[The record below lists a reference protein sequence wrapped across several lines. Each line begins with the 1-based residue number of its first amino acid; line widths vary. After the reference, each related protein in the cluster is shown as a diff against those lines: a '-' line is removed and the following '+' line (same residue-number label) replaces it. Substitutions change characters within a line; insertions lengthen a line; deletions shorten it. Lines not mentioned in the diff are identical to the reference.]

1 LDTFLAGMDNAQQTQ
16 LDAKLF
22 NEIWSS
28 SDLNPNLI
36 RKDLNK
42 IFTLN
47 KTATEYANSADIF
60 FNYNQEEARASDSQG
75 EIEIG
80 WKGFGGSADGSHSQT
95 SSSGSSQTTHDIVSQ
110 KSIQNFLRQQNIEAQ
125 WSGEKWEPKAFS
137 VYKLTDITDCM
148 EIALVAKQLIAGKS
162 NAAETKLF
170 NVMDVPVP
178 GKAGYS
184 VLSSSQV
191 KFD

>member
-75 EIEIG
+75 
-80 WKGFGGSADGSHSQT
+80 
-95 SSSGSSQTTHDIVSQ
+95 GSSQTTHDIVSQ